1 MKNLNEIVEKT
12 IYDVDTIEN
21 NLSDYKKKMEKT
33 VSNLNDV
40 LKDTK
45 WKICY
50 GEMISE
56 DDKDVVFLTIKEE
69 VFN

>member
-1 MKNLNEIVEKT
+1 MKLLKKT
-12 IYDVDTIEN
+12 IYDVDTVEN

-56 DDKDVVFLTIKEE
+56 DGKDVVFLTIKEE

>member
-45 WKICY
+45 WEICY